1 MVKIRSERGGWLV
14 LPFSLLWNLARFL
27 LLLYILIWSSH
38 VMAEDESHATK
49 TWQTIGELSESE
61 REAIDLRTETPRNT
75 AIPYLPAE
83 TYPFAPPYTAEEIGY
98 LAFGLDTLRP
108 RFSHIWPS
116 TGLSMTACGYIAYTW
131 KNNTAVLYR
140 PKDGNELFRFPA
152 GKESMRAFT
161 QFTNPPESAGQQ
173 QLWLE
178 YRTEQD
184 FSKKRERYSYRPTL
198 R

>member
-1 MVKIRSERGGWLV
+1 MI
-14 LPFSLLWNLARFL
+14 
-27 LLLYILIWSSH
+27 
-38 VMAEDESHATK
+38 AEDESHATK

-61 REAIDLRTETPRNT
+61 REALDLRTETPRDT

-83 TYPFAPPYTAEEIGY
+83 TYPFATPYTAEEIGY
-98 LAFGLDTLRP
+98 LAFELDTPRP
-108 RFSHIWPS
+108 RFSHIWLS
-116 TGLSMTACGYIAYTW
+116 TVQSMTASGYIANTW

-140 PKDGNELFRFPA
+140 PKDGDELFRFPA
-152 GKESMRAFT
+152 GQEYMRAFT

-178 YRTEQD
+178 YRTDQD